1 MIHMSTIPP
10 SPTSRD
16 RRERVVTAP
25 THLDVRVHGYFLSH
39 DSRWGD
45 SARATRRASHPG
57 VQRIR
62 DETVRGDFRAMR
74 QPLRV
79 NVGVNV

>member
-1 MIHMSTIPP
+1 M
-10 SPTSRD
+10 
-16 RRERVVTAP
+16 TAP
-25 THLDVRVHGYFLSH
+25 THLDVRVYGYFLSH

-57 VQRIR
+57 VRRIR

-74 QPLRV
+74 GPLRV
-79 NVGVNV
+79 KIGGHA

>member
-1 MIHMSTIPP
+1 MTQVGG
-10 SPTSRD
+10 T
-16 RRERVVTAP
+16 V
-25 THLDVRVHGYFLSH
+25 
-39 DSRWGD
+39 
-45 SARATRRASHPG
+45 SHPG

>member
-1 MIHMSTIPP
+1 M
-10 SPTSRD
+10 D
-16 RRERVVTAP
+16 ERVLPIAVPSRARAALSSSTRRLGRSVADSTRGP
-25 THLDVRVHGYFLSH
+25 RHKTTSH
-39 DSRWGD
+39 DSSGGQGVAPR
-45 SARATRRASHPG
+45 

-62 DETVRGDFRAMR
+62 DETVQGDFRAMR